1 MAKLT
6 LSFKERKLKIFALQ
20 PGECLIGRDPECNV
34 VIDSLAV
41 EPRHAIVYVD
51 DNACRIEACNDN
63 CTVTLNGQPL
73 SESHTLAEGDA
84 IGIGKHSLGYSED
97 IEGTVLQTEAP
108 SLPTVGWLQIQSGS
122 HLGRTI
128 RLDKAFTRIG
138 RPDAELAVIAHRDE
152 GYFLSALQGERG
164 PQVNN
169 QPVADGGCKLNNN
182 DLIVIGDLE
191 VQYFADNQAA
201 SESDLPP
208 STRDNTEQ
216 RRFSRIPLDVKVT
229 LKDATHTW
237 ETDLLDISLHGALVK
252 VPEAFETNTEQRYQ
266 LAVHLEG
273 GPDICMDVEIAHREE
288 HELGLN
294 CHDIDVD
301 SITHLRRLV
310 ELNLGDPELLE
321 RELSAL
327 G

>member
-1 MAKLT
+1 MAKLL
-6 LSFKERKLKIFALQ
+6 LSFKGRKLKVFALQ
-20 PGECLIGRDPECNV
+20 PGEYLIGRDPECTV
-34 VIDSLAV
+34 LIDSLAV
-41 EPRHAIVYVD
+41 QPQHARVHVD
-51 DNACRIEACNDN
+51 DNACQIEPCDN
-63 CTVTLNGQPL
+63 ECTITINARPL
-73 SESHTLAEGDA
+73 TESCTLAEGDA
-84 IGIGKHSLGYSED
+84 IGIGKHRLDFAED
-97 IEGTVLQTEAP
+97 SDSSPVQTEVAH
-108 SLPTVGWLQIQSGS
+108 LPAVGWLQIQSGS

-128 RLDKAFTRIG
+128 RLDKALTRVG
-138 RPDAELAVIAHRDE
+138 RPDADLAVIAHRDE
-152 GYFLSALQGERG
+152 GYFLSALQGENS
-164 PQVNN
+164 PLVNN
-169 QPVADGGCKLNNN
+169 QPIGDDSYPLN
-182 DLIVIGDLE
+182 DSDQIVIGELE
-191 VQYFADNQAA
+191 VQFFTDHQSGKVTA
-201 SESDLPP
+201 P
-208 STRDNTEQ
+208 SSGEKNEQ

-229 LKDATHTW
+229 LKDAAHTW

-252 VPEAFETNTEQRYQ
+252 VPETFEANAEQRYQ

-273 GPDICMDVEIAHREE
+273 GPDICMDVEIAHQEA